1 MVHRT
6 ALITAGSIAAVVFAG
21 AIAVGANLGIL
32 NVADSRP
39 VGKLSAAAPTTGTEL
54 PGAKVAKKSTAHTQ
68 KYVIKKAG
76 TVSVSASGSGLRV
89 LDVSAKPRWKWTLAQ
104 TTNGKLTVTFKHLK
118 TTYTFVAVLGKHNTI
133 LAKVDHP
140 VISTSSGPTSAAVVA
155 YTPSY
160 SAPAPAPSP
169 APAPAS
175 GGESGDGG
183 GGADD

>member
-39 VGKLSAAAPTTGTEL
+39 VGNLSAAAPTVATKL
-54 PGAKVAKKSTAHTQ
+54 AGAKVTKKSTAHTQ
-68 KYVIKKAG
+68 KYIVKKAG
-76 TVSVSASGSGLRV
+76 TVSVSASGSGLRL
-89 LDVSAKPRWKWTLAQ
+89 LDVSAKPKWKWTLAQ

-140 VISTSSGPTSAAVVA
+140 VIRTASGPTSAAVVA
-155 YTPSY
+155 YAPSY
-160 SAPAPAPSP
+160 SAPAPAP

-175 GGESGDGG
+175 GGEPGDGG
-183 GGADD
+183 GGGGDD